1 MSTDEREPP
10 TEQSGETGQEP
21 RHEPGGPGDGMRT
34 GGSAGAASG
43 HDPMP
48 DEVDELRRRAE
59 PPSRARTKG
68 DGAGTA

>member
-1 MSTDEREPP
+1 MSTDDRETP
-10 TEQSGETGQEP
+10 TEKPGETGQAH

-48 DEVDELRRRAE
+48 DEVDELRRRAQR
-59 PPSRARTKG
+59 PARRR
-68 DGAGTA
+68 